1 MRRYWLLPVVIPAGI
16 LLTSCSSSP
25 EGPFVGHCQN
35 ITAKLAGGGNVS
47 WTSTSESKSAGK
59 ELRVDLAYSAGGSE
73 GTSSCH
79 YTYLEAEDDLEDGEF
94 DTAPYKVM
102 LNDQEV
108 STTDLLRATKD
119 AAIKSV
125 KESAENL
132 DDMAIEAAEKAKEVA
147 GDAAGKARELAHD
160 AAGKVKDAAGNIQN
174 SLDN

>member
-1 MRRYWLLPVVIPAGI
+1 MHRNWLIPVVIPVGI

-35 ITAKLAGGGNVS
+35 ITAKLAGGSDIS
-47 WTSTSESKSAGK
+47 WTSTSESKAAGK
-59 ELRVDLAYSAGGSE
+59 EIRVDLSYSAGGSE

-79 YTYLEAEDDLEDGEF
+79 YAYLEAEDDLEEGEF

-102 LNDQEV
+102 LNDQAV

-119 AAIKSV
+119 AALKSV
-125 KESAENL
+125 KESAENI
-132 DDMAIEAAEKAKEVA
+132 DDMAIEAADKAKEA
-147 GDAAGKARELAHD
+147 AKDAAGKARELAHD
-160 AAGKVKDAAGNIQN
+160 ADGKVKDAAGDLQN